1 MKKQFRLF
9 LAVISV
15 FAFSFFCLLTN
26 FCEAQL
32 VVTDAI
38 AREDLPF
45 NIEYPSEWFSRKET
59 DQSVEAYFFSRE
71 QIRSQADQ
79 YRAGISVMISQGLA
93 SNVGNWNEFKQ
104 ALMADSQSNGM
115 VVEDID
121 LDQVNG
127 YPAVAFSARSNRNHM
142 CFVYI
147 KKDAD
152 LVALVLESPNEEL
165 ESFKPIFMQTI
176 QNFSFK

>member
-15 FAFSFFCLLTN
+15 FAFLFSCLLAN

-45 NIEYPSEWFSRKET
+45 NIEYPSEWFSRKEEDPGT
-59 DQSVEAYFFSRE
+59 EAYFSPRE
-71 QIRSQADQ
+71 QIKSQTDQ

-93 SNVGNWNEFKQ
+93 SKAGDWTEVK
-104 ALMADSQSNGM
+104 
-115 VVEDID
+115 
-121 LDQVNG
+121 
-127 YPAVAFSARSNRNHM
+127 
-142 CFVYI
+142 
-147 KKDAD
+147 
-152 LVALVLESPNEEL
+152 
-165 ESFKPIFMQTI
+165 
-176 QNFSFK
+176 